1 MRGARPA
8 CARLTEDIKG
18 MSQRLTHT
26 CRGPP
31 KGGRRRS
38 KVGVPAT
45 CPAGAHG
52 GSRSRRR
59 RRKRQPHGPGRAG
72 PRTSSR
78 KCSWEEDGK
87 TCFWSK
93 TALEEPAVLILT
105 CSPFASGTAGYKSPT
120 FSEASWILF
129 SLLGS
134 SAVTPPSLH
143 RLLS

>member
-1 MRGARPA
+1 M
-8 CARLTEDIKG
+8 
-18 MSQRLTHT
+18 
-26 CRGPP
+26 
-31 KGGRRRS
+31 
-38 KVGVPAT
+38 GVPAT
-45 CPAGAHG
+45 CPARSTRAGLGLGDAG
-52 GSRSRRR
+52 GNGGRS
-59 RRKRQPHGPGRAG
+59 GRAG

-134 SAVTPPSLH
+134 SAVTP
-143 RLLS
+143 LLSIGC

>member
-1 MRGARPA
+1 MPGRSTRAGLGLGDA
-8 CARLTEDIKG
+8 G
-18 MSQRLTHT
+18 
-26 CRGPP
+26 GN
-31 KGGRRRS
+31 GGRS
-38 KVGVPAT
+38 
-45 CPAGAHG
+45 
-52 GSRSRRR
+52 
-59 RRKRQPHGPGRAG
+59 GRAG

-93 TALEEPAVLILT
+93 TALEEPAILILT
-105 CSPFASGTAGYKSPT
+105 DSPFASGTAGYKSPT

-134 SAVTPPSLH
+134 SAVTPSSLH